1 LPFKILIEADRIVF
15 KAVQLSRHMGT
26 LFFLKAEA
34 HTQDVGCEKDQ
45 PASCVAF
52 NSTILIA
59 VWTM

>member
-15 KAVQLSRHMGT
+15 KAVESTYGHSILPEGRSAYSGCT
-26 LFFLKAEA
+26 
-34 HTQDVGCEKDQ
+34 VGCEKDQ